1 MCDLQC
7 TLSYLAIARILTTL
21 LVAYARGT
29 VLHVVVMPTGGTFSS
44 ILVEL
49 HSILPHLDVLIRHH
63 TTLADVLSR
72 SLGFF

>member
-7 TLSYLAIARILTTL
+7 TLSYLAIPRVLTAL

-49 HSILPHLDVLIRHH
+49 HSILPHLDGPIRHR

-72 SLGFF
+72 P